1 MNLPMPVAP
10 WTDVQGVIEYDADG
24 LPVPV
29 SPYQGE
35 AEEAPAATTG
45 FLLPSGEWE

>member
-1 MNLPMPVAP
+1 MNLPLPVAP
-10 WTDVQGVIEYDADG
+10 WTDVHGVIEYDASG

-29 SPYQGE
+29 TPCVT
-35 AEEAPAATTG
+35 EEEEVRPVPTG